1 MYAGGGYREM
11 KKSAKDKKIEKQI
24 NRNYRKTFGFN
35 WWTDIK
41 AYFYLMFHPRVAVD
55 MKYDDD
61 LRKKAN
67 LREIL
72 ERSETGETRRQYWAR
87 VLGHD

>member
-1 MYAGGGYREM
+1 
-11 KKSAKDKKIEKQI
+11 
-24 NRNYRKTFGFN
+24 
-35 WWTDIK
+35 
-41 AYFYLMFHPRVAVD
+41 MFHPRVAVD